1 MKMTFRMSNP
11 DDKQGLLDLW
21 TGEAEWDQ
29 IDETVWNH
37 RFGNADIALAID
49 EETGKIVGQI
59 IFIPTPVS
67 INRTEVKGYRPF
79 AIFLTKAARS
89 FQSLNPLKHPA
100 FKMYKMATDNF
111 RKNGAGF
118 IQMLPDPLW
127 GRMFQVAPNFQFAKF
142 PLMSLKLPL
151 SSPFPIGNDYKTVEI
166 HPTDKRL
173 DALWENSAKF
183 YGCSTVRNS
192 ESVTWKTSHH
202 QYYYRGLEKNGEL
215 VGFSSSRFKSR
226 DRQWLICDILAAD
239 FESFE
244 TIIRATCNQADEF
257 KQENPAE
264 TLDKVAILATEMMSS
279 TLEKMEFYRD
289 KYNFLFVV
297 HILDESLKSDLV
309 SPSKWYV
316 AAND

>member
-1 MKMTFRMSNP
+1 MKLTFRMNTP
-11 DDKQGLLDLW
+11 DDKQGLIDLW

-37 RFGNADIALAID
+37 RFGKADIALAID
-49 EETGKIVGQI
+49 EETTKIVGQI

-67 INRTEVKGYRPF
+67 INGQEVKSYRPF

-89 FQSLNPLKHPA
+89 FQSLNPFNHPA
-100 FKMYKMATDNF
+100 FKLYKVATDEF
-111 RKNGAGF
+111 RKKGVSL

-127 GRMFQVAPNFQFAKF
+127 GRMFQLAPNFQFAKF
-142 PLMSLKLPL
+142 PLMSLKLPF
-151 SSPFPIGNDYKTVEI
+151 SEPFALGNDYKSVEI
-166 HPTDKRL
+166 LPTDKRL
-173 DALWENSAKF
+173 DELWEKSAEF

-192 ESVTWKTSHH
+192 EMLAWKTSHH
-202 QYYYRGLEKNGEL
+202 QYFYLGLERNGEL

-226 DRQWLICDILAAD
+226 DRQWLICDVLAAD
-239 FESFE
+239 SAAFEVMIKAS
-244 TIIRATCNQADEF
+244 CNQADEF
-257 KQENPAE
+257 KQNNPVE
-264 TLDKVAILATEMMSS
+264 TLDKVAILATEKMLLP
-279 TLEKMEFYRD
+279 LEKMDFYRD

-309 SPSKWYV
+309 APSKWYV